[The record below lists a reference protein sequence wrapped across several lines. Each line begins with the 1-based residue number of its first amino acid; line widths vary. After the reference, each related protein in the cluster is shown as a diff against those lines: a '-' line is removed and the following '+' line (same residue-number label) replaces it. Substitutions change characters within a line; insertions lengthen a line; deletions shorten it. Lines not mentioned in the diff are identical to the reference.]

1 MDFDSAI
8 RKSLEPLLE
17 ECSNVDAGLRVL
29 SNVLP
34 WEEITAGFSSFNQ
47 TEKAKFFLSTVSGY
61 LLNTLRLDVQQ
72 WWIDQ
77 NALECAARFSTQ
89 NGFVHMN
96 IFKALPPYVVIPTG
110 SYDSKIAQLKAAV

>member
-1 MDFDSAI
+1 MDFDIAI
-8 RKSLEPLLE
+8 KKSLKLLLE

-34 WEEITAGFSSFNQ
+34 WEEITAGFSIFNP
-47 TEKAKFFLSTVSGY
+47 TDKAKLFLSTVSGY

-77 NALECAARFSTQ
+77 NALECAARFSKK
-89 NGFVHMN
+89 NGFVHKN
-96 IFKALPPYVVIPTG
+96 IFKTLPQYAVIPTG
-110 SYDSKIAQLKAAV
+110 SYDSKIAQLKAAI